1 MEFFSP
7 QRMTINTPNRLGID
21 DYITIG
27 DQIISPKFTLVIGD
41 ITQEN
46 VVIKL
51 VPSSLTGSAQFSAL
65 IKQAVDNKA
74 AAELKAKQAADA
86 KAAAELKVKQEAD
99 AKAAAEL
106 KAKSD
111 AEAKVAAELKAKQEA
126 DAKAAATKKSTITC
140 IKGKLVK
147 KVTAVKPICP
157 KGYKVRK

>member
-1 MEFFSP
+1 M
-7 QRMTINTPNRLGID
+7 RIRVALIALALAAT
-21 DYITIG
+21 
-27 DQIISPKFTLVIGD
+27 
-41 ITQEN
+41 
-46 VVIKL
+46 
-51 VPSSLTGSAQFSAL
+51 LTGCGVTDL
-65 IKQAVDNKA
+65 
-74 AAELKAKQAADA
+74 AKQAADA
-86 KAAAELKVKQEAD
+86 KAAAELKAKQEAD

-126 DAKAAATKKSTITC
+126 NAKAAATKKSTITC